1 MNKTIVLTGGGTAG
15 HITPNLAIIP
25 LLTEKGY
32 RVEYI
37 GTKKGMEKD
46 IIQNIPYHTISAGK
60 LRRYFSLKNF
70 IDPFKILMGF
80 LQARRILKRI
90 KPDAVFS
97 KGGFVSVPVVFA
109 AHMLGIRVVL
119 HESDYSPGLANR
131 LCIPRADKVC
141 VAFEPTLKHIPNGK
155 GVYTGLPIR
164 GELLHGSRIKGL
176 HFCGFSGKKP
186 VLLIMG
192 GSLGAIVI
200 NNVLD
205 KIIPKLTQTYD
216 VAHIR
221 GKKNLLSANLPVGY
235 KQFGYVGSELGDLYA
250 TADIML
256 SRAGATA
263 IFEILALNLPSLLIP
278 LSRNYSR
285 GDQILNAE
293 HFESEGYCTVL
304 IQEDMNEQTLME
316 GIENLHENAK
326 NIKSVMQT
334 ENLEDAAQNVA
345 SIILNE

>member
-60 LRRYFSLKNF
+60 LRRYFSIKNF
-70 IDPFKILMGF
+70 IDPFKILTGF
-80 LQARRILKRI
+80 LQARLILKRV

-141 VAFEPTLKHIPNGK
+141 VAFERDAGCGHRIDVVL
-155 GVYTGLPIR
+155 
-164 GELLHGSRIKGL
+164 ELRI
-176 HFCGFSGKKP
+176 
-186 VLLIMG
+186 
-192 GSLGAIVI
+192 
-200 NNVLD
+200 
-205 KIIPKLTQTYD
+205 IIISKE
-216 VAHIR
+216 VR
-221 GKKNLLSANLPVGY
+221 
-235 KQFGYVGSELGDLYA
+235 
-250 TADIML
+250 
-256 SRAGATA
+256 
-263 IFEILALNLPSLLIP
+263 
-278 LSRNYSR
+278 
-285 GDQILNAE
+285 
-293 HFESEGYCTVL
+293 
-304 IQEDMNEQTLME
+304 
-316 GIENLHENAK
+316 
-326 NIKSVMQT
+326 
-334 ENLEDAAQNVA
+334 
-345 SIILNE
+345 